1 MNRARHLL
9 NTELAT
15 LLYNALVLP
24 CLSYCLVIWGSN
36 YASSL
41 HPLITVQK
49 RAIRVVAGTG
59 RLAHTSPI
67 FRQLRI
73 LKLPDLLKYCIL
85 LFLHDRLL
93 GHLPPVLSNMFT
105 FYTQSRTT
113 RSHQHFSETVHLTN
127 GSVAPNYRH
136 FDYRLFSL
144 FCQAPRVWNNVIAS
158 RAANMQDIPRSKG
171 LFKKCV
177 RLLFIDEY

>member
-41 HPLITVQK
+41 HPVITVQK

-73 LKLPDLLKYCIL
+73 LKLPDLLKYRIL
-85 LFLHDRLL
+85 LILHDRLL
-93 GHLPPVLSNMFT
+93 GHLPPVMSNMFT
-105 FYTQSRTT
+105 FYTQSRAT

-136 FDYRLFSL
+136 FNYRLFSL

-158 RAANMQDIPRSKG
+158 RVANMQDIPRSKG

-177 RLLFIDEY
+177 KLLFIDEY